1 MDNIEIELARRELAR
16 RKLLEQMRFMFE
28 HYYNAPFIEGWHH
41 AYICE
46 HLEAT
51 FKGEI
56 RFLIVNMPPS
66 YGKTEMC
73 VRQFVPYALGRNPS
87 TKMIYTSYSDELSKK
102 VSGEAREIVRS
113 KVYGNLHKFK
123 ISPSQDQKHH
133 WQTQEGGLL
142 FATSTGGTVTGVHAN
157 IVIVD
162 DPLKVNESCFASARN
177 ESWRYFSESITSRLL
192 KDGKT
197 IIIMQRLHPDDIVG
211 RVLREMPSSAYTH
224 LCLRAIESRP
234 LVYDFKNIH
243 YERAAGEALCEGWQ
257 NREEVEMIRLRMG
270 EKGFKTQYLQDPE
283 ISEAGFFEKG
293 QQREINALEAPECNL
308 YMFID
313 PAMSLKDSSDERA
326 IVVCGWSKDSSELET
341 CVVYEC
347 DAGIWNLESF
357 IEHIIN
363 MMLRYREARVLIES
377 DGGGLLLYQSLLPE
391 INRTNAKLA
400 QKAREPLNHRIE
412 TFAAPRKTSKNQ
424 RIIGMHTY
432 FVSGQLQFVRGGNG
446 IEALLGELFAF
457 DPDNPNNRDNRID
470 ALSHSF
476 NQRGTLVIPY
486 SEEKKQPIQ
495 KRQIVRRTWNV

>member
-1 MDNIEIELARRELAR
+1 MDNIEMELARRELSR
-16 RKLLEQMRFMFE
+16 RKLLEQMRYLFE
-28 HYYNAPFIEGWHH
+28 NYYHTPFIEGWHH
-41 AYICE
+41 RYICE
-46 HLEAT
+46 HLEAI

-73 VRQFVPYALGRNPS
+73 VRQFVPYCLGRNSS
-87 TKMIYTSYSDELSKK
+87 TKMIYTSYSNELSEK

-113 KVYGNLHKFK
+113 KAYQNLHKIS

-133 WQTQEGGLL
+133 WQTKENGLL

-192 KDGKT
+192 KNGKT

-211 RVLREMPSSAYTH
+211 RVLREMPSNAYTH
-224 LCLRAIESRP
+224 LCLRAIEARP
-234 LVYDFKNIH
+234 IVYDFGSFH
-243 YERAAGEALCEGWQ
+243 YERAADEALCPSWQ
-257 NREEVEMIRLRMG
+257 NREEIELTRLRMG

-283 ISEAGFFEKG
+283 MSEAGFFIKG
-293 QQREINALEAPECNL
+293 AQKEINALEAPQCNL
-308 YMFID
+308 YIFID
-313 PAMSLKDSSDERA
+313 PAMSLKENSDERA
-326 IVVCGWSKDSSELET
+326 IVVVGWSKDESELEM

-347 DAGIWNLESF
+347 DAGIWSLETF

-363 MMLRYREARVLIES
+363 MMLRYKDAHVLIES
-377 DGGGLLLYQSLLPE
+377 DGGGILLYQSLLPE
-391 INRTNAKLA
+391 INKTNAKLT
-400 QKAREPLNHRIE
+400 QKGREPLNHRIQ
-412 TFAAPRKTSKNQ
+412 TFSAPRKTSKNQ
-424 RIIGMHTY
+424 RIVGMHTY
-432 FVSGQLQFVRGGNG
+432 YVSGQLCFVRGGSG
-446 IEALLGELFAF
+446 IEALLSELFAF
-457 DPDNPNNRDNRID
+457 NPDNPNNRDNRID

-486 SEEKKQPIQ
+486 SEEKQSQP
-495 KRQIVRRTWNV
+495 KRQILRRTWNV